1 MMAANSL
8 DSDSEKNDFVVA
20 GASIRTSL
28 YSLTLI
34 SIFFLSS
41 AARKDDSPKVFA
53 SGFTPV
59 FLACPPRVALRC
71 FLTTLAPFASFF
83 AFGELGLWLAM
94 MRDTSAAKSFSLSS
108 SSPESSSAAFWPST
122 SAPPA
127 PFPTPGSSKSKPSSK
142 NFRMS
147 CRSCVSSDV
156 KKREEGWLPVE
167 PRSSLG
173 LNLLSFS
180 FVPGGVCCRLPPL
193 LFIQGEAWFGMEDWN
208 SPSSSLISFGAVV
221 FLKKNPFGVPA
232 GPLLFLN
239 GPLISYR

>member
-1 MMAANSL
+1 MAANSL

-108 SSPESSSAAFWPST
+108 SSPESSSAAVL
-122 SAPPA
+122 AIYL
-127 PFPTPGSSKSKPSSK
+127 
-142 NFRMS
+142 R
-147 CRSCVSSDV
+147 
-156 KKREEGWLPVE
+156 
-167 PRSSLG
+167 
-173 LNLLSFS
+173 
-180 FVPGGVCCRLPPL
+180 
-193 LFIQGEAWFGMEDWN
+193 
-208 SPSSSLISFGAVV
+208 PSSSISNTRVLEEQTLIEELQDVLQVV
-221 FLKKNPFGVPA
+221 RFLRREKARRGMAA
-232 GPLLFLN
+232 G
-239 GPLISYR
+239 